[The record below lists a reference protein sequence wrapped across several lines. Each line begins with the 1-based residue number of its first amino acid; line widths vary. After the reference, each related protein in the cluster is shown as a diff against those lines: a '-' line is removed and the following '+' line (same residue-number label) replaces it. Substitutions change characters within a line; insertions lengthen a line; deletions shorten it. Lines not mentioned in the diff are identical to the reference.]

1 MYALVTGSAGF
12 VGQHLITYLLQETD
26 LEIIGSVYYKLPL
39 PADAHRVHYEHAD
52 LQDEEAVA
60 RIIDRWRPAY
70 TFHLA
75 GQSFVPYSWKNPWL
89 TFDQNV
95 HIQLNLFQAMIKNEL
110 DGRILVVGSGDEY
123 GAIEP
128 DDLPID
134 EETPLRPVSPY
145 AVSKI
150 AQEMLGW
157 QYHHSH
163 GIQAVRVRPF
173 NHIGPGQR
181 EMFVASSFAKQIAE
195 IEAGLRP
202 PVLRHGNLDARR
214 DFTDVRDVVRAYW
227 LLINQGQPGDV
238 YNVGSGRAI
247 SIQQLLDTLLG
258 MSTTPIRTEI
268 DPERMRPSD
277 IPVIVCDPSKLHRRT
292 GWRADIPLEQTLAD
306 ILNEWREK
314 VKNNPYNEV

>member
-1 MYALVTGSAGF
+1 MPYNFDMRALVTGAAGF
-12 VGQHLITYLLQETD
+12 VGRHLITYLLQETD
-26 LEIIGSVYYKLPL
+26 LEIIGSVYSKLPL
-39 PADAHRVHYEHAD
+39 PQPESPRVHFEHVD
-52 LQDEEAVA
+52 LQDEEVVTELIA
-60 RIIDRWRPAY
+60 RWRPDY

-75 GQSFVPYSWKNPWL
+75 GQSFVPYSWKHPWL

-95 HIQLNLFQAMIKNEL
+95 HIQLNLFQAMIQAEL

-128 DDLPID
+128 EDLPID
-134 EETPLRPVSPY
+134 EKTPLRPASPY

-163 GIQAVRVRPF
+163 GIHAVRVRPF

-195 IEAGLRP
+195 IEAGMKP
-202 PVLRHGNLDARR
+202 PVLRHGNLEARR
-214 DFTDVRDVVRAYW
+214 DFTDVRDMVRAYW
-227 LLINQGQPGDV
+227 LLLNHGQPGEV
-238 YNVGSGRAI
+238 YNAGSGRAV
-247 SIQQLLDTLLG
+247 SIQELLETLLR
-258 MSTTPIRTEI
+258 MSTVSIRTEI

-277 IPVIVCDPSKLHRRT
+277 TPVIVCDPTRLHLTT
-292 GWRADIPLEQTLAD
+292 GWRAKIPLEQTLAD
-306 ILNEWREK
+306 ILDDWRKK
-314 VKNNPYNEV
+314 VR

>member
-1 MYALVTGSAGF
+1 MRALITGSAGF
-12 VGQHLITYLLQETD
+12 VGHHLINYLLQETD
-26 LEIIGSVYYKLPL
+26 LELIGSVYYKLPL
-39 PADAHRVHYEHAD
+39 PPDSPRVHFEHVD
-52 LQDEEAVA
+52 LQDEEVVA
-60 RIIDRWRPAY
+60 RLIARWRPDY
-70 TFHLA
+70 IFHLA
-75 GQSFVPYSWKNPWL
+75 GQSFVPYSWKHPWL

-95 HIQLNLFQAMIKNEL
+95 HIQLNLFQAMIQAEL

-128 DDLPID
+128 EDLPID

-163 GIQAVRVRPF
+163 GIHAVRVRPF

-181 EMFVASSFAKQIAE
+181 DIFVASSFAKQVAE
-195 IEAGLRP
+195 IEAGLKP
-202 PVLRHGNLDARR
+202 PILRHGNLDAQR

-238 YNVGSGRAI
+238 YNVGSGRAV
-247 SIQQLLDTLLG
+247 SIQQMLDIYLG
-258 MSTTPIRTEI
+258 MSKVPIRTEI
-268 DPERMRPSD
+268 DPDRMRPSD
-277 IPVIVCDPSKLHRRT
+277 IPVIVCDPGKLHRAT
-292 GWRADIPLEQTLAD
+292 GWQAQIPIEQTLSD

-314 VKNNPYNEV
+314 INPYNEV

>member
-1 MYALVTGSAGF
+1 MRALVTGSAGF

-26 LEIIGSVYYKLPL
+26 LEILGSVYYKLPL
-39 PADAHRVHYEHAD
+39 PPSDSPRVHFQHVD
-52 LQDEEAVA
+52 LQDEAAVHELIA
-60 RIIDRWRPAY
+60 RWRPDY

-75 GQSFVPYSWKNPWL
+75 GQSFVPYSWENPWL

-95 HIQLNLFQAMIKNEL
+95 HIQLNLFRAMIEAEME
-110 DGRILVVGSGDEY
+110 GRILVVGSGDEY

-128 DDLPID
+128 EDLPID
-134 EETPLRPVSPY
+134 EKTPLRPVSPY

-150 AQEMLGW
+150 AQELLGW

-163 GIQAVRVRPF
+163 GIHAVRVRPF

-195 IEAGLRP
+195 IEAGIKP

-214 DFTDVRDVVRAYW
+214 DFTDVRDMVRAYW
-227 LLINQGQPGDV
+227 LLITHGQPGEV
-238 YNVGSGRAI
+238 YNAGSGRAV
-247 SIQQLLDTLLG
+247 SIQHLLDTLLSL
-258 MSTTPIRTEI
+258 STVSISTEI

-277 IPVIVCDPSKLHRRT
+277 IPVIVCDPTRLHLTT
-292 GWRADIPLEQTLAD
+292 GWQAAIPLEQTLAD
-306 ILNEWREK
+306 ILDDWRAK
-314 VKNNPYNEV
+314 VKK

>member
-1 MYALVTGSAGF
+1 MRALVTGSAGF
-12 VGQHLITYLLQETD
+12 VGQHLISYLLQETD
-26 LEIIGSVYYKLPL
+26 LDILGSVYYKLPL
-39 PADAHRVHYEHAD
+39 PESDSSRLRYEHID
-52 LQDEEAVA
+52 LQDEEAVNA
-60 RIIDRWRPAY
+60 LIARWRPDY

-95 HIQLNLFQAMIKNEL
+95 HIQLNLFQAMIKSAL

-128 DDLPID
+128 EDLPID
-134 EETPLRPVSPY
+134 ELTPLRPVSPY

-163 GIQAVRVRPF
+163 GIHAVRVRPF

-181 EMFVASSFAKQIAE
+181 EIFVASSFAKQIAE
-195 IEAGLRP
+195 IEAGLQE
-202 PVLRHGNLDARR
+202 PVLRHGNLEARR
-214 DFTDVRDVVRAYW
+214 DFTDVRDMVRAYW
-227 LLINQGQPGDV
+227 LLITHGQPGEV
-238 YNVGSGRAI
+238 YNAGSGRAV
-247 SIQQLLDTLLG
+247 SIQKMLDILLS
-258 MSTTPIRTEI
+258 MSRVPIRTEI

-277 IPVIVCDPSKLHRRT
+277 TPVIVCDPTRLHLTT
-292 GWRADIPLEQTLAD
+292 GWRAEIPLEQTLAD
-306 ILNEWREK
+306 ILDDWRAK
-314 VKNNPYNEV
+314 VKK